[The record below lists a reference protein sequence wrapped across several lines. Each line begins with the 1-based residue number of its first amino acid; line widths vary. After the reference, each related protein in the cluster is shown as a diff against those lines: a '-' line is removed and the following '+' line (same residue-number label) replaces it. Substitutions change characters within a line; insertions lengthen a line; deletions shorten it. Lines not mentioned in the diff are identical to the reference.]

1 MNAIFT
7 VVLTIL
13 FLTLSSTIGFSQEQ
27 PTPEAVVQE
36 NLDFYNK
43 RDIDGFMRSF
53 SDSISL
59 HSFGNTQLPIIG
71 KGAIRALYENLFN
84 ESPQLHSTIIHRT
97 VLGNK
102 VIDHESIVGR
112 RGSDTPIEI
121 ILIYEVADGKIFR
134 MTAIRE

>member
-1 MNAIFT
+1 MNVLYT
-7 VVLTIL
+7 VVLTSL
-13 FLTLSSTIGFSQEQ
+13 FLILSATIGLTQEQ
-27 PTPEAVVQE
+27 RRPEAVVQE
-36 NLDFYNK
+36 NLDCYNK
-43 RDIDGFMRSF
+43 RDIDGFMRSL

-59 HSFGNTQLPIIG
+59 HTFGSTQAPIIG
-71 KGAIRALYENLFN
+71 KSAIRALYENLFN

-112 RGSDTPIEI
+112 RGSGTPIEI
-121 ILIYEVADGKIFR
+121 ILIYEVVDGNIRR